1 MSGSI
6 IDWIDA
12 SSGAG
17 YKQAKIP
24 YAPGYQVPFAERIR
38 KEVQIPTIAVGLIT
52 EFDHAERIVASGQA
66 DIVAL
71 GRGLMWNP
79 RWGWHAAKALG
90 ETLEIAP
97 QYLRVR
103 PGA

>member
-1 MSGSI
+1 M
-6 IDWIDA
+6 
-12 SSGAG
+12 
-17 YKQAKIP
+17 
-24 YAPGYQVPFAERIR
+24 
-38 KEVQIPTIAVGLIT
+38 GLIT
-52 EFDHAERIVASGQA
+52 AFDHAERIVASGQA
-66 DIVAL
+66 DIVVL

-90 ETLEIAP
+90 VTLDIAP